1 MAKPN
6 KSTGALSE
14 SPSHLM
20 HRVLQTALDLYVE
33 EVGAGGL
40 TQRQY
45 AVLAAAA
52 ERDGATQAEL
62 VRITGIDRSTLA
74 DMAARMATKG
84 LLERQKSSLDA
95 RAMIVR
101 LSDKGREA
109 LEAARPRVD
118 AADRRIL
125 ERLPKAKRETF
136 LALLTAFTEAADGAE
151 AEAKAAAKAEAKA
164 AAKAEKK
171 AAKAEKKALKAARKL
186 DVSPTPKSG
195 KKKKKDKA
203 EKAGKADAAP
213 AADEPS
219 GE

>member
-6 KSTGALSE
+6 KSTDALSE

-33 EVGAGGL
+33 EVGPGGL

-109 LEAARPRVD
+109 LEAARPRVE

-151 AEAKAAAKAEAKA
+151 AEAKA